1 VGYPPSG
8 SPLTPTANTCP
19 VGTSMQYYLSVT
31 ASISVTDTFVLSY
44 FANPFNI
51 SDTSRG
57 RIQ

>member
-1 VGYPPSG
+1 
-8 SPLTPTANTCP
+8 
-19 VGTSMQYYLSVT
+19 MQYYLSVT